1 MPSAVHPSPVERW
14 LLANATPER
23 LDSARALYERM
34 PRQRGGQLP
43 FVDVPYDP
51 RREDHWADA
60 ARIADYLSYLAPAP
74 HARTHRALRLLD
86 IGPGDGWP
94 VLPMAAGRP
103 DAELLGVD
111 PSPRRARAC
120 SENAARLGLA
130 NARFV
135 TADAAALPLAD
146 GSVDLVTA
154 AASLEEA
161 SAPEAVFAELRR
173 VLRPGGALRASYQ
186 NWRLPAPE
194 VESVLLWDGVDAAA
208 QPIRLYTYVRR
219 LQDPPL
225 ERRYTLE
232 LPAEGEAARLHQQ
245 ALEAA
250 ALGRRAYGETLL
262 AGSVASSLGVE
273 LLERLAPHARRSTVV
288 ELQRWTTEWLRR
300 ALQRAGFTDVR
311 ATVHTR
317 RAGAAPRARA
327 DRRLPGSQRRRAR
340 RPRGP
345 RGQLRLLDGADRRGG
360 RHATGHGNDRGR
372 RSARREPVS

>member
-14 LLANATPER
+14 LLANATPEP

-60 ARIADYLSYLAPAP
+60 ARISDYLAHLAHAPPA
-74 HARTHRALRLLD
+74 HAARALRVLD

-94 VLPMAAGRP
+94 ALPMAAARP
-103 DAELLGVD
+103 DAEVLGVD
-111 PSPRRARAC
+111 PSPRRAQTCR
-120 SENAARLGLA
+120 ENAARLELA

-146 GSVDLVTA
+146 GSLDLVTA

-161 SAPEAVFAELRR
+161 AAPEAVFAELRR

-186 NWRLPAPE
+186 NWRLPATE

-208 QPIRLYTYVRR
+208 QPIRLYSYVRR

-232 LPAEGEAARLHQQ
+232 LLAEGEAALLHQQ

-250 ALGRRAYGETLL
+250 ALGQRAYGETLL
-262 AGSVASSLGVE
+262 AGAVVPSLGVE
-273 LLERLAPHARRSTVV
+273 LLERLAPHARHSTVV
-288 ELQRWTTEWLRR
+288 ELRRWTTAWLRD
-300 ALQRAGFTDVR
+300 ALKRAGFAEVR
-311 ATVHTR
+311 ATAHPGEL
-317 RAGAAPRARA
+317 A
-327 DRRLPGSQRRRAR
+327 RRLGRALIAASPAATAGERDALEALTGSFGYWTALIGEAGGTLPG
-340 RPRGP
+340 
-345 RGQLRLLDGADRRGG
+345 DGMIA
-360 RHATGHGNDRGR
+360 AV
-372 RSARREPVS
+372 A

>member
-1 MPSAVHPSPVERW
+1 MPSLVHPSPVERW
-14 LLANATPER
+14 LLANAAPEP

-34 PRQRGGQLP
+34 PRQRDGQLP

-60 ARIADYLSYLAPAP
+60 ARIADYLAHIPP
-74 HARTHRALRLLD
+74 HARTHRALRVLD
-86 IGPGDGWP
+86 VGPGDGWP
-94 VLPMAAGRP
+94 SLPMAAERP
-103 DAELLGVD
+103 DAEVLGID

-120 SENAARLGLA
+120 SANAARLGLA

-161 SAPEAVFAELRR
+161 SAPEAVLAELRR

-194 VESVLLWDGVDAAA
+194 VESVLLWDGVDASSR
-208 QPIRLYTYVRR
+208 PIRLYTYVRR

-232 LPAEGEAARLHQQ
+232 LPADGEAARLHQQ

-262 AGSVASSLGVE
+262 AGTVASSLGVE

-288 ELQRWTTEWLRR
+288 ELRRWTTEWLRG

-311 ATVHTR
+311 ATAHPGELAR
-317 RAGAAPRARA
+317 HLGRALIAASPAATAGERDAIKALAGSFRYWTARIGEA
-327 DRRLPGSQRRRAR
+327 GGTLPGAGMIAAVA
-340 RPRGP
+340 PPG
-345 RGQLRLLDGADRRGG
+345 
-360 RHATGHGNDRGR
+360 RGR
-372 RSARREPVS
+372 

>member
-14 LLANATPER
+14 LLANAPPEP

-34 PRQRGGQLP
+34 PLQRDGQLP

-60 ARIADYLSYLAPAP
+60 ARISDYLDHAPP
-74 HARTHRALRLLD
+74 GERALRVLD
-86 IGPGDGWP
+86 VGPGDGWP
-94 VLPMAAGRP
+94 SLPMAAGRP
-103 DAELLGVD
+103 DAEVLGVD

-120 SENAARLGLA
+120 RENAARLGLA

-154 AASLEEA
+154 ASSLEEA

-194 VESVLLWDGVDAAA
+194 VESVLLWDGVDVSSG
-208 QPIRLYTYVRR
+208 PIRLYTYVRR

-232 LPAEGEAARLHQQ
+232 LPADGEAARLHQQ

-262 AGSVASSLGVE
+262 AGTVAPALGVE
-273 LLERLAPHARRSTVV
+273 LLQRLAPHARRSTVV
-288 ELQRWTTEWLRR
+288 ELRRWTTAWLRE
-300 ALQRAGFTDVR
+300 ALEDAGFTEVR
-311 ATVHTR
+311 TTAHPGELARHVGRALIAASPAAT
-317 RAGAAPRARA
+317 AGERDALAALAGLFGYWTARIGEA
-327 DRRLPGSQRRRAR
+327 GGTLPGAGMIAAVA
-340 RPRGP
+340 PPG
-345 RGQLRLLDGADRRGG
+345 
-360 RHATGHGNDRGR
+360 RGR
-372 RSARREPVS
+372 

>member
-1 MPSAVHPSPVERW
+1 MPSLVHPSPVERW
-14 LLANATPER
+14 LLANAAPEP

-34 PRQRGGQLP
+34 PRQRDGQLP

-60 ARIADYLSYLAPAP
+60 ARIADYLAHLAHAPPA
-74 HARTHRALRLLD
+74 HARRASRVLD
-86 IGPGDGWP
+86 VGPGDGWP
-94 VLPMAAGRP
+94 SLPMAAARP
-103 DAELLGVD
+103 DAEVLGVD
-111 PSPRRARAC
+111 PSPRRTQTCRA
-120 SENAARLGLA
+120 NAARLGLA

-262 AGSVASSLGVE
+262 AGAVASSLGVE

-288 ELQRWTTEWLRR
+288 ELRRWTTAWLRG
-300 ALQRAGFTDVR
+300 ALQRAGFAEVR
-311 ATVHTR
+311 ATAHPGELARHVG
-317 RAGAAPRARA
+317 RALIAASAAGEREALEALVGSFGYWTARIGEA
-327 DRRLPGSQRRRAR
+327 GGTLPGAGMIAAVA
-340 RPRGP
+340 PPG
-345 RGQLRLLDGADRRGG
+345 
-360 RHATGHGNDRGR
+360 RGR
-372 RSARREPVS
+372 

>member
-1 MPSAVHPSPVERW
+1 MPPTVHASQVERW
-14 LLANATPER
+14 LLANAPPEP

-34 PRQRGGQLP
+34 PRQRDGQLS

-60 ARIADYLSYLAPAP
+60 ARIADYLAHLAHASPASPP
-74 HARTHRALRLLD
+74 HAPRLLD

-94 VLPMAAGRP
+94 ALPMAAARP
-103 DAELLGVD
+103 DAEVLGVD
-111 PSPRRARAC
+111 PSPRRTRAC
-120 SENAARLGLA
+120 SANAARLGLA
-130 NARFV
+130 NARFA

-146 GSVDLVTA
+146 GSLDLVTA
-154 AASLEEA
+154 ASSLEEA
-161 SAPEAVFAELRR
+161 AQPEAVFAELRR

-194 VESVLLWDGVDAAA
+194 VESVLLWAGVDAASR
-208 QPIRLYTYVRR
+208 PIRLYTYVRR

-262 AGSVASSLGVE
+262 AGAVASSLGVE

-288 ELQRWTTEWLRR
+288 ELRRWTTAWLRE
-300 ALQRAGFTDVR
+300 ALQRAGFAEVR
-311 ATVHTR
+311 ATAHPGELARHVGR
-317 RAGAAPRARA
+317 ALIAASPAAGAGERDALEALTGSFGYWTARIGEAGGMLPGAGMIAAVAPR
-327 DRRLPGSQRRRAR
+327 G
-340 RPRGP
+340 
-345 RGQLRLLDGADRRGG
+345 
-360 RHATGHGNDRGR
+360 RGR
-372 RSARREPVS
+372 

>member
-1 MPSAVHPSPVERW
+1 
-14 LLANATPER
+14 
-23 LDSARALYERM
+23 
-34 PRQRGGQLP
+34 
-43 FVDVPYDP
+43 
-51 RREDHWADA
+51 
-60 ARIADYLSYLAPAP
+60 
-74 HARTHRALRLLD
+74 
-86 IGPGDGWP
+86 
-94 VLPMAAGRP
+94 MAAGRP
-103 DAELLGVD
+103 DAEVLGID
-111 PSPRRARAC
+111 PSPRRARTC

-194 VESVLLWDGVDAAA
+194 LESVLLWDGVDAAA

-262 AGSVASSLGVE
+262 AGAGASSLGLE

-288 ELQRWTTEWLRR
+288 ELRRWTTEWLRGALR
-300 ALQRAGFTDVR
+300 ARGL
-311 ATVHTR
+311 HR
-317 RAGAAPRARA
+317 RARDHAPRRTGAPPRARA
-327 DRRLPGSQRRRAR
+327 DRRLPGRQRRRAR
-340 RPRGP
+340 RPQGA

-360 RHATGHGNDRGR
+360 RHAAGHGNDRGR
-372 RSARREPVS
+372 RARSARAR

>member
-1 MPSAVHPSPVERW
+1 MPSLVHPSPVERW
-14 LLANATPER
+14 LLANAAPEP

-34 PRQRGGQLP
+34 PRQRDGQLP

-60 ARIADYLSYLAPAP
+60 ARIADYLAHIPP
-74 HARTHRALRLLD
+74 HARTHRALRVLD
-86 IGPGDGWP
+86 VGPGDGWP
-94 VLPMAAGRP
+94 SLPMAADRP
-103 DAELLGVD
+103 DAEVLGVD

-120 SENAARLGLA
+120 SANAARLGLA

-154 AASLEEA
+154 ASSLEEA
-161 SAPEAVFAELRR
+161 SAPEAVLAELRR

-194 VESVLLWDGVDAAA
+194 VESVLLWDGVDAAS
-208 QPIRLYTYVRR
+208 QPIRLYSYVRR

-262 AGSVASSLGVE
+262 AGTVAPALGVE
-273 LLERLAPHARRSTVV
+273 LLARLAPHARRSTVV
-288 ELQRWTTEWLRR
+288 ELRRWTTAWLRD
-300 ALQRAGFTDVR
+300 ALERAGFAEVR
-311 ATVHTR
+311 ATAHPGELAR
-317 RAGAAPRARA
+317 HIGRALIAASPAAAAGEREALEALVGRFGYWTA
-327 DRRLPGSQRRRAR
+327 LIGEAGGTLPGAGMIAAVA
-340 RPRGP
+340 PPG
-345 RGQLRLLDGADRRGG
+345 
-360 RHATGHGNDRGR
+360 RGR
-372 RSARREPVS
+372 